1 MSSALPLYACIMRII
16 RRGPDLQLQVE
27 CWAEGGKQNG
37 KYLSTAG
44 QAFPFTCTHSYIRT
58 CNVCV
63 PSYMHK
69 PVGGHMPVSAKVEKP
84 GSVSCCVSFS
94 TRFFITIY
102 TPNIFGVQSRSHGH
116 LEVLGIHPKD
126 LGRSICT
133 PVEPRYTENIP
144 CSSCSS
150 YITL

>member
-1 MSSALPLYACIMRII
+1 MQII

-27 CWAEGGKQNG
+27 CWAENGKENG

-44 QAFPFTCTHSYIRT
+44 QAFSVTGTHSYIRT

-63 PSYMHK
+63 PSSCTNLWGAICQYQQTLQNQFPFHVAFPFPLDSSLLSIH
-69 PVGGHMPVSAKVEKP
+69 PVFLE
-84 GSVSCCVSFS
+84 F
-94 TRFFITIY
+94 
-102 TPNIFGVQSRSHGH
+102 QSRSHGH

-133 PVEPRYTENIP
+133 PVEPRYTENID
-144 CSSCSS
+144 CSS
-150 YITL
+150 YMVVSQNKGTPI